1 MYELHKAGI
10 DMEKTT
16 INTNSGIVCWDMSDS
31 GIFILSEYIK
41 YVDEETNNNNIQL
54 IFTEHCLKCF
64 RCVHSPNLEK

>member
-1 MYELHKAGI
+1 
-10 DMEKTT
+10 
-16 INTNSGIVCWDMSDS
+16 MSDS
-31 GIFILSEYIK
+31 GIFILSEYVK